1 MTARLVT
8 RSVRG
13 RAALDSCHPLLRA
26 AWDALQALPMAP
38 GVVGY
43 AAGHAQRDE
52 AEQADAVRRK
62 VSRAAFGQ
70 SPHNHEVEVS
80 GRWVSL
86 ALDVY
91 PIVVRGGKRVVSGS
105 PSHYEPIGRAA
116 ATVGAEWGG
125 AWKSFPDRPHLQVR
139 EWKALT
145 KPEAESDE

>member
-1 MTARLVT
+1 MTARLVAH
-8 RSVRG
+8 SVRG
-13 RAALDSCHPLLRA
+13 RAAPDSCHPVLRS
-26 AWDALQALPMAP
+26 AWDVLHTLPMAP

-91 PIVVRGGKRVVSGS
+91 PIVVRGGKRVVSNTA
-105 PSHYEPIGRAA
+105 SHYEAIGRAA
-116 ATVGAEWGG
+116 EVAGVEWGG
-125 AWKSFPDRPHLQVR
+125 SWESFVDRPHLQVR
-139 EWKALT
+139 DWKDIV
-145 KPEAESDE
+145 KPAAEGDE